1 MVRVDFKVI
10 ENNLFVVI
18 MVLSLN
24 DQYCDT
30 LIVNVIDDS
39 VVG

>member
-30 LIVNVIDDS
+30 LIVYVIDDS